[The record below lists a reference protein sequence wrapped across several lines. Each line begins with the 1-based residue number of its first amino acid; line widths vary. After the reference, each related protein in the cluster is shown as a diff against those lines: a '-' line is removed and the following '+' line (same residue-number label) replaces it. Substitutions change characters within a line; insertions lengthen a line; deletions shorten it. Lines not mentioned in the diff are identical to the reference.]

1 MSELVVLTLDAPDD
15 AEQILA
21 AIRSSGE
28 AAITDS
34 AVISRDAAGELH
46 LHEQIATGTSTGAI
60 VGGGLGLLL
69 GIMFPP
75 IGLAL
80 AAVGGAAAGAYL
92 GHDLGGYV
100 DGAFVKDVEA
110 ALAPGT
116 SALFLLLGSSNLDV
130 VSGALRGH
138 HGKVYQT
145 TLDPDA
151 ESSLM
156 QALGQPS

>member
-21 AIRSSGE
+21 AIRSAGGQ
-28 AAITDS
+28 ATIIDS
-34 AVISRDAAGELH
+34 AVITRDAAGELH

-75 IGLAL
+75 LGLAL
-80 AAVGGAAAGAYL
+80 AVAGGAAAGAYL

-100 DGAFVKDVEA
+100 DGDFVKDVEA
-110 ALAPGT
+110 ALTPGT
-116 SALFLLLGSSNLDV
+116 SALFLLLGS
-130 VSGALRGH
+130 
-138 HGKVYQT
+138 
-145 TLDPDA
+145 
-151 ESSLM
+151 
-156 QALGQPS
+156 